1 MTLVLSGIIENDK
14 RNPKGIA
21 MPDIA
26 LRLNKDMLVLSA
38 PLDARLQDQGFD
50 IEKDAA
56 YLALFEPDSVRD
68 ALRMEL
74 LAGATCLVAN
84 TASITPARLT
94 HLSMEDRADEFVEA
108 SLAVAHELNPQHV
121 LVEIAPC
128 GLPLDASSKASLNE
142 NRSQYARAVRT
153 FANRELDAF
162 FLNGFTTCDD
172 LKCALMGVRQA
183 SDMPVFAS
191 VDVLPSGTLSSGR
204 GTLAKAVS
212 VMEEYGA
219 TVAGFNTGAQAQ
231 DAVRLANEAAAA
243 CDLPLLVQLH
253 VAERN
258 PRQGSAY
265 GREPLLL
272 PRRYGRCCRAT
283 TRRRRAVFAC
293 DGGSHPC
300 IHRRPCGSR
309 DRLRRDA
316 FRSGKTGEGR
326 SSWLLGR
333 PRGRRPRENCCGDGK
348 GELMRRSFS
357 GLRIGNGKPA

>member
-1 MTLVLSGIIENDK
+1 MTLVLSGIMENDK

-258 PRQGSAY
+258 PRQGVPTEENPYYCPDAMV
-265 GREPLLL
+265 GVAVQLRGAGVQFL
-272 PRRYGRCCRAT
+272 RAT
-283 TRRRRAVFAC
+283 GAATPAYTGALAAAVTGYDVTPSAAEKQEKEEAPGSLEDLVAAARAKIA
-293 DGGSHPC
+293 
-300 IHRRPCGSR
+300 
-309 DRLRRDA
+309 A
-316 FRSGKTGEGR
+316 AMGKE
-326 SSWLLGR
+326 S
-333 PRGRRPRENCCGDGK
+333 
-348 GELMRRSFS
+348 
-357 GLRIGNGKPA
+357 